1 MKTDRNIKGK
11 IFVFGAG
18 GHAKVVIDIIERQGM
33 YNISFL
39 ADDDPNLKGHV
50 IYGYPVSCGKGGLLD
65 LRESFGV
72 TSGIVAIGSSSV
84 RCNIAAWLAGNG
96 FHLVSAIHPSAQL
109 ARGVTVGTGTVIMA
123 GAVVNSDAA
132 IGGNVI
138 INTRASV
145 DHDCI
150 IGNCVHIAPGTTLCG
165 TVKVGNGTFIGAG
178 ATILP
183 NITIGCNVV
192 VGAGATVIED
202 VPNGVTVK
210 GTPAKIVAG

>member
-1 MKTDRNIKGK
+1 MEK

-18 GHAKVVIDIIERQGM
+18 GHAKVVIDIIERRGI
-33 YNISFL
+33 YDISFL
-39 ADDDPNLKGHV
+39 ADDDPDLWGSN
-50 IYGYPVSCGKGGLLD
+50 IYGYPVRGGKDGLLG
-65 LRESFGV
+65 LRESTGV
-72 TSGIVAIGSSSV
+72 TAGVVAIGSNNKRRS
-84 RCNIAAWLAGNG
+84 IAAWLAGNG
-96 FHLVSAIHPSAQL
+96 FRLISAIHPSAQL
-109 ARGVTVGTGTVIMA
+109 ARGVTVGAGTVIMA
-123 GAVVNSDAA
+123 GAVVNSDAV
-132 IGGNVI
+132 IGENVI

-165 TVKVGNGTFIGAG
+165 TVIVGDGTFIGAG

-183 NITIGCNVV
+183 NIAIGCNVV

-202 VPNGVTVK
+202 VPNGVTVA